1 MTPEDAEEHTQAL
14 GMSTG
19 AAPARWRGRTPT
31 TTTRKDTPV
40 HTTDA
45 YSQSIALVRHAVTA
59 AARDA
64 ASLATANTPA
74 AELLELLR
82 LMLHRHIDDAIDN
95 EELAHPSPHRLIA
108 RTPRYADLLA
118 EVNGWE

>member
-1 MTPEDAEEHTQAL
+1 MHA
-14 GMSTG
+14 
-19 AAPARWRGRTPT
+19 
-31 TTTRKDTPV
+31 
-40 HTTDA
+40 TDA
-45 YSQSIALVRHAVTA
+45 YNQSIALVRHAVTA

-82 LMLHRHIDDAIDN
+82 LMLHRHVDDAIDN
-95 EELAHPSPHRLIA
+95 EALAHPSPHRLIA